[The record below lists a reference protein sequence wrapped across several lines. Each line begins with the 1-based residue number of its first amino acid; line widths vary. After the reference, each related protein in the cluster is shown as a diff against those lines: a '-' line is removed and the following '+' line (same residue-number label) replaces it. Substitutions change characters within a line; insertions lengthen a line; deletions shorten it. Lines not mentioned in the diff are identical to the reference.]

1 MLCPGRARIMT
12 KIPQPSRDRIVP
24 LTGHPF
30 VVGIEPGTTELV
42 VHTALEWAKAAAN
55 ELFIAYV
62 DPSRV
67 PVQEHP
73 DGTVTHTEID
83 PDVPDDSWH
92 DRERQL
98 VSFLGELSAGSD
110 VHWHFR
116 YLAGRP
122 DRALTHLAR
131 AVDAASIIVGAKA
144 RGHDA
149 RNFLHTSVGAQL
161 AHHQHRPVL
170 VVPVAV
176 VDWKEPLL

>member
-1 MLCPGRARIMT
+1 MSP
-12 KIPQPSRDRIVP
+12 
-24 LTGHPF
+24 TGHPF

-42 VHTALEWAKAAAN
+42 VHTALEWANAMAN
-55 ELFIAYV
+55 ELYIAYV

-67 PVQEHP
+67 PVEEHP

-98 VSFLGELSAGSD
+98 QAFLEQLCAESD
-110 VHWHFR
+110 VRWQFR

-131 AVDAASIIVGAKA
+131 AVEAAAIIVGAKA
-144 RGHDA
+144 RGRRHDA
-149 RNFLHTSVGAQL
+149 LNFLRTSVGAQL